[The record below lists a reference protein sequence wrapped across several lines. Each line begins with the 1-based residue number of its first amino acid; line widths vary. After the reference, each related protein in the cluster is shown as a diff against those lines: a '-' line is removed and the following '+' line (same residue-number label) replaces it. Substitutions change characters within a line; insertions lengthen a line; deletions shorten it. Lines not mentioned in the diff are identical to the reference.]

1 MKHLLTAIF
10 SIALIPLAACA
21 NSGAVKEAKGYAVY
35 KFINLG
41 GIDVKAFKANEA
53 ELRKLLGVN
62 FDNWVELQ
70 ELYASRGFDLHT
82 PMIIQSETGKEI
94 EVYVQTKDYAELWKV
109 NPHDLAKHKKSHFV
123 SIKYIKEKVG
133 DETVSRALSF
143 ESKLIEREPII
154 RK

>member
-1 MKHLLTAIF
+1 MKHILAAIF
-10 SIALIPLAACA
+10 AIALIPLAACA
-21 NSGAVKEAKGYAVY
+21 TSGAVKEVKGYAVY

-53 ELRKLLGVN
+53 ETRKLPGVN
-62 FDNWVELQ
+62 FDAWVELQ

-82 PMIIQSETGKEI
+82 PLIIQRETGEEI
-94 EVYVQTKDYAELWKV
+94 EVYVQTKDYEQLWKV
-109 NPHDLAKHKKSHFV
+109 SPHDLAKQKKSHFV
-123 SIKYIKEKVG
+123 SIKYIQDKVG
-133 DETVSRALSF
+133 DETVSRAISF